1 MDDLEVYRKDKA
13 EIESLV
19 STVQLISQDM
29 RMEFGIKEMWCCSAE
44 AGVKITNFNNLQ
56 TA

>member
-1 MDDLEVYRKDKA
+1 MDDLKVYRKDKA

-44 AGVKITNFNNLQ
+44 AGEVVEKWEY
-56 TA
+56 